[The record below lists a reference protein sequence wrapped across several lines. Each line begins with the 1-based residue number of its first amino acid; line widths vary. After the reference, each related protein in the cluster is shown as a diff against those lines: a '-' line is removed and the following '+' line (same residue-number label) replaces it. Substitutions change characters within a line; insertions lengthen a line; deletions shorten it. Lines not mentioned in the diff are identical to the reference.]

1 MSNQATIQ
9 QETTIIHKTQ
19 QKTKSVCVFDDYGYG
34 SICLDDYCDTF
45 YEDDLELLEF
55 VLETVR
61 TGASEAVDGVLSS
74 VFEDEKGMT
83 IENTWYDWKQLK
95 PVFEKAGY

>member
-1 MSNQATIQ
+1 
-9 QETTIIHKTQ
+9 
-19 QKTKSVCVFDDYGYG
+19 
-34 SICLDDYCDTF
+34 
-45 YEDDLELLEF
+45 LELLEF